1 MAGVETAEFVGCEEF
16 SSVLADAAAPGAV
29 HAFGFAGFDDVDGLV
44 AEPVADGFGGGCLV
58 ASEEEPAVAVA
69 GDGFPVVFIQA
80 FALGDGLQDDRA
92 ADATRA
98 DGGDESHEVRDFADV
113 GELVEQAVHIAA
125 EPATIRVVGFPDQS
139 LEEAL
144 VEHAGQEAERRVG
157 VGQFQIDHALAFIQS
172 LQVDV
177 VAGEDAAH
185 LAHLQGREVD
195 AGGDDDAFL
204 GFSGAFEERVVL
216 GAGERQAFE
225 HVASLLVVVV
235 LVGAHG
241 GDFDAGFGEEG
252 IDDELALLVL
262 FAGSHLVEHVGDVVE
277 RGFVLGVVDP
287 CDQGGQQRFLGVF
300 PEAVAVFAVAGGV
313 GHEVVGQAQNRR
325 LGFGRV
331 DVAHGVEPVGTCE
344 VHEVERVH
352 RVAARLHRRFG
363 VSFEFALGVGDGPV
377 HVRAQEIGFDVVAG
391 LAGAG
396 RAEQQHVE
404 VAQGTPRVG
413 GEPFGAREP

>member
-1 MAGVETAEFVGCEEF
+1 M
-16 SSVLADAAAPGAV
+16 
-29 HAFGFAGFDDVDGLV
+29 
-44 AEPVADGFGGGCLV
+44 
-58 ASEEEPAVAVA
+58 
-69 GDGFPVVFIQA
+69 
-80 FALGDGLQDDRA
+80 QDDRA
-92 ADATRA
+92 ADAARA

-216 GAGERQAFE
+216 GAGERQSFE
-225 HVASLLVVVV
+225 HVARLLVVVV

-262 FAGSHLVEHVGDVVE
+262 FAGSHLVEHVGD
-277 RGFVLGVVDP
+277 
-287 CDQGGQQRFLGVF
+287 
-300 PEAVAVFAVAGGV
+300 
-313 GHEVVGQAQNRR
+313 
-325 LGFGRV
+325 
-331 DVAHGVEPVGTCE
+331 
-344 VHEVERVH
+344 
-352 RVAARLHRRFG
+352 
-363 VSFEFALGVGDGPV
+363 
-377 HVRAQEIGFDVVAG
+377 G
-391 LAGAG
+391 LATM
-396 RAEQQHVE
+396 H
-404 VAQGTPRVG
+404 
-413 GEPFGAREP
+413 